1 MLEHLS
7 ICGYDELMAPREN
20 PGSADNQQERL
31 LEIGWTVGFVDG
43 EGCFSVGFIKQPDR
57 ETRKGYKLGI
67 QVWCE
72 FAVTQGESSLQSLER
87 MQKFFGVGA
96 IYLNRR
102 YDNHK
107 EHLYRYTVRKRSEIR
122 DVIIPFFQQYQ
133 LRTAKRGNFEKFC
146 ECFALIEAGEH
157 LTIEGLQKIEKITAQ
172 MNHRKD
178 RSKLLTESST
188 TKRVA

>member
-1 MLEHLS
+1 MLEHLC
-7 ICGYDELMAPREN
+7 ICRYDKFMTHRKN
-20 PGSADNQQERL
+20 PDSADNQQERL
-31 LEIGWTVGFVDG
+31 LEIGWIVGFVDG

-57 ETRKGYKLGI
+57 KTRKGYKLGI

-72 FAVTQGESSLQSLER
+72 FAVTQGESSLESIKR
-87 MQKFFGVGA
+87 MQEFFGVGS

-107 EHLYRYTVRKRSEIR
+107 EHMYRYTVRKRSEIR
-122 DVIIPFFQQYQ
+122 EVIIPFFQQYQ

-146 ECFALIEAGEH
+146 KCFKLIEAGEH
-157 LTIEGLQKIEKITAQ
+157 LTTEGLQKIERITSQ

-188 TKRVA
+188 TKRAA